1 METKTIIYNEVKLM
15 CFYTLLPEE
24 KEETETGFS
33 GKDEWKQ
40 LERVLVGGIDI
51 SNLLESEWEH
61 IEYKLNK

>member
-1 METKTIIYNEVKLM
+1 METKTIIYKGTKLM

-40 LERVLVGGIDI
+40 LERVLVGGVDI
-51 SNLLESEWEH
+51 SNLLEFEWQY
-61 IEYKLNK
+61 IEDELNK

>member
-15 CFYTLLPEE
+15 CFYTLLPA
-24 KEETETGFS
+24 EETETGFT

-51 SNLLESEWEH
+51 SNLLEFEWEY
-61 IEYKLNK
+61 IEEKLNK